1 MFKNKRPFM
10 HCLVEEIAAKVA
22 VLPEN
27 LQQEVLDFVE
37 FDNFKQ
43 RQ

>member
-1 MFKNKRPFM
+1 M
-10 HCLVEEIAAKVA
+10 EEIAAKVA